1 MMNWYGVRVLYCAH
15 ITGEPSGPMPD
26 HHYHGDDV
34 YEESLLMV
42 QAEDPQKAADWAAET
57 CRQNDRSYMNRYGQ
71 LVEYKFYDWL
81 EVEELREATL
91 RNGTAVLS
99 ATYRA
104 PRGFDPEA
112 LIGDR
117 FSPCGPEE
125 LFPLHMRSMEQ

>member
-1 MMNWYGVRVLYCAH
+1 M
-15 ITGEPSGPMPD
+15 TK
-26 HHYHGDDV
+26 
-34 YEESLLMV
+34 EEINQSKYF
-42 QAEDPQKAADWAAET
+42 DPFT
-57 CRQNDRSYMNRYGQ
+57 RMIG
-71 LVEYKFYDWL
+71 L

-125 LFPLHMRSMEQ
+125 LFPLHMRSMEK

>member
-1 MMNWYGVRVLYCAH
+1 M
-15 ITGEPSGPMPD
+15 
-26 HHYHGDDV
+26 
-34 YEESLLMV
+34 
-42 QAEDPQKAADWAAET
+42 
-57 CRQNDRSYMNRYGQ
+57 
-71 LVEYKFYDWL
+71 
-81 EVEELREATL
+81 EELREATL

-125 LFPLHMRSMEQ
+125 LFPLHMRPRED

>member
-1 MMNWYGVRVLYCAH
+1 M
-15 ITGEPSGPMPD
+15 
-26 HHYHGDDV
+26 
-34 YEESLLMV
+34 
-42 QAEDPQKAADWAAET
+42 
-57 CRQNDRSYMNRYGQ
+57 
-71 LVEYKFYDWL
+71 EYKFYDWL

-125 LFPLHMRSMEQ
+125 LFPLHMRPRED